1 MNKKE
6 NKKSI
11 WITLGGLVGILTLI
25 SFLLD
30 YMGLWDL
37 GKSKPTIYTDK
48 ISVSYLNTNNNLD
61 NIYMLFDDEIDN
73 KKEYKLSESCAT
85 QLFITNYYEDE
96 IILNSIRFI
105 AEEISVIEEPIISL
119 LVLEGNGFV
128 DLQLYNIGWADS
140 DMLNLTFEGVNDDLS
155 KHIDRNKLSLSIEG
169 IPSQTSKT
177 IRLWENE
184 DLITD
189 MDSGVIKFTATCN
202 DAMNNTVETVYGETR
217 DFSHLEVDIADGKFV
232 CLGKGGIS
240 DLTYGVRIDTSQP
253 SFNYEETIRESI
265 QSQETLALPICFFPD
280 KSCSIRFHIEF
291 SALHNGKQTFCQSD
305 PVTLEFEVSS
315 INTAEKYNAG
325 DYSTLELTQIAND
338 YAGSCIISYPFINK
352 KYMQFAN

>member
-1 MNKKE
+1 MNKKI
-6 NKKSI
+6 NIKNL
-11 WITLGGLVGILTLI
+11 WITLGGFVGILTFI

-48 ISVSYLNTNNNLD
+48 ISVSYLNASNNLD

-73 KKEYKLSESCAT
+73 RKEYKLSESCAT

-96 IILNSIRFI
+96 ITLNSIRFI

-119 LVLEGNGFV
+119 LILEGNGYV

-155 KHIDRNKLSLSIEG
+155 KYIDKNKLSFSVEG
-169 IPSQTSKT
+169 IPSKESRT

-184 DLITD
+184 DLITNI
-189 MDSGVIKFTATCN
+189 DSGVIEFTATCT
-202 DAMNNTVETVYGETR
+202 DMMNNMVEVVYGETR
-217 DFSHLEVDIADGKFV
+217 EFSHLEVNVADGEFV

-240 DLTYGVRIDTSQP
+240 DLTYGVRIDTSQE
-253 SFNYEETIRESI
+253 FFDYEETIRESI
-265 QSQETLALPICFFPD
+265 QPQETLALPICFFPD
-280 KSCSIRFHIEF
+280 KSCRMSFYIEF
-291 SALHNGKQTFCQSD
+291 STLHNGKEIFCQSD

-315 INTAEKYNAG
+315 IITAGKYNAG
-325 DYSTLELTQIAND
+325 DYSTFELTQIAND
-338 YAGSCIISYPFINK
+338 YAGNCIISYPFISK
-352 KYMQFAN
+352 QYMQSTN